1 MVYNIWQ
8 NTVSLSLG
16 IVIVTESPKFRDS
29 HSHRVLNPGIVTHRP
44 MSRDT
49 HSPKSWDS
57 HTVLRPGIVTVLS
70 IEIVTQSYIQG

>member
-29 HSHRVLNPGIVTHRP
+29 HSHRVLSPGIVTHRP
-44 MSRDT
+44 MSRGR
-49 HSPKSWDS
+49 HIVLSPGIVTQSYVQGW
-57 HTVLRPGIVTVLS
+57 IVTVLS
-70 IEIVTQSYIQG
+70 PEIVTKS